1 MSSTELALPAI
12 RGAGAP
18 RGPARNARTREVKL
32 PVMVTDEPSQT
43 TTVEAPPAATPGTP
57 GAAGRSPDPREP
69 RSTNNAGTGSNTSN
83 AGRQTRADEPDRP
96 PTGEPP
102 PAHKRKVWPWLVAA
116 AVLAIGAYVLISS
129 HSRAE
134 AKATA
139 AKAQAAA
146 SAPMP
151 VVGAAARTGDI
162 AVYVTGLGSVTAL
175 NTATVKSRVDG
186 QLMRI
191 DYHEGQLVKEGEL
204 LAELDP
210 RPFQVQLMQAAGQ
223 KSKDEAALQ
232 NAKVDLQ
239 RYQVLMQQDA
249 IPKQQLD
256 TQLALVKQDEAAIES
271 DQAQVESAKLNLAYC
286 RIAAPIGGRVGL
298 RLVDTGNI
306 VHAADATGI
315 AVVNQVQPIT
325 VIFTIPAD
333 RLPSVLQQM
342 HAGRQLA
349 VDAFDRNNQTLIAHG
364 VLAAVDNQIDQ
375 TTGTVR
381 LRAVFPN
388 QDDVLFPSQFVNARL
403 LVDTVHDTVLVPTAA
418 LQRSPTATFVY
429 HVKPDQTVEV
439 RNVAVQLTEGD
450 NTSIRS
456 GLAAGDVV
464 VTDGVDR
471 LRPGAKVAVTLA
483 APGAAA
489 GQGAPNGAAN
499 PAAPG
504 AANAPNAPNAPNA
517 AAGPNPAADQGAKP
531 AKPAKPN
538 TARSPAQ

>member
-1 MSSTELALPAI
+1 MSSTGLALPAI

-43 TTVEAPPAATPGTP
+43 TTVEAPPAATQGTPGTP
-57 GAAGRSPDPREP
+57 GNTGRSPDPRET
-69 RSTNNAGTGSNTSN
+69 RSAGNAGN
-83 AGRQTRADEPDRP
+83 AGRQTRPDEPDRP
-96 PTGEPP
+96 PAGEPP
-102 PAHKRKVWPWLVAA
+102 AAHKRKVWPWLVAA

-129 HSRAE
+129 HSRAA

-146 SAPMP
+146 SAPLP
-151 VVGAAARTGDI
+151 VVGATARTGDI

-223 KSKDEAALQ
+223 KAKDEAALQ

-333 RLPSVLQQM
+333 RLPQVLQQM

-349 VDAFDRNNQTLIAHG
+349 VDAFDRNNQNLIAHG
-364 VLAAVDNQIDQ
+364 TLAAVDNQIDQ

-381 LRAVFPN
+381 LRAVFAN
-388 QDDVLFPSQFVNARL
+388 QTDVLFPSQFVNARL
-403 LVDTVHDTVLVPTAA
+403 LVDTVQNTVLVPTAA
-418 LQRSPTATFVY
+418 IQRSPTATFVY

-450 NTSIRS
+450 NTSIRG

-471 LRPGAKVAVTLA
+471 LRPGAKVAVSLA

-489 GQGAPNGAAN
+489 GQAAPNGAAN
-499 PAAPG
+499 PASPKAPTTAPG
-504 AANAPNAPNAPNA
+504 AGS
-517 AAGPNPAADQGAKP
+517 GPNPAGN
-531 AKPAKPN
+531 PN
-538 TARSPAQ
+538 AARSRPR